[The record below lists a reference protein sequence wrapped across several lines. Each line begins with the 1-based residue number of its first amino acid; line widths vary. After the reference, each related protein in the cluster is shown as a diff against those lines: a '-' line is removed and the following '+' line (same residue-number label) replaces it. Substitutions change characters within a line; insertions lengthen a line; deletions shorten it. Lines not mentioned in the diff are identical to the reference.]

1 MHGMYLYGDYCNG
14 KIWAATP
21 NPGGTYTSRQLADTE
36 YLISTFGEDMNGE
49 IYVADHNGAIYRIV
63 DTLPLDPRRRAV
75 RH

>member
-1 MHGMYLYGDYCNG
+1 V
-14 KIWAATP
+14 
-21 NPGGTYTSRQLADTE
+21 SRQLADTE

-63 DTLPLDPRRRAV
+63 DTLPIGPRRRAV